1 MSERVRKTAADTKI
15 MLVDDGKAIRNAG
28 VNFLTEYGYQV
39 FPIVDGYEALT
50 AVVEIK
56 PDLILLDIQMPRLDG
71 YDTCKMIRSNEK
83 FKDTP
88 IIMVSG
94 NDSPF
99 DIAKGKM
106 LGCEDY
112 IVKPFKKEI
121 LVATIR
127 KYLPLPE

>member
-1 MSERVRKTAADTKI
+1 MSERIRKPAAETKI

-28 VNFLTEYGYQV
+28 VSFLTEYGYQV
-39 FPIVDGYEALT
+39 FPIIDGYEALS
-50 AVVEIK
+50 ASIEIV
-56 PDLILLDIQMPRLDG
+56 PDLILLDISMPRLDG
-71 YDTCKMIRSNEK
+71 YDTCKMLRSNER

-106 LGCEDY
+106 LGCDDY
-112 IVKPFKKEI
+112 ITKPFKKEK
-121 LVATIR
+121 LVETVR